1 MKKYFVITLSYILL
15 FFNTNSFSNEIKKNE
30 LKVGLLAPFSGQ
42 YKDLGDSIMFSL
54 QMALDEIG
62 NKRVTIVTR
71 DSGSGDK
78 KILNNSIQ
86 EIINEGVK
94 VIIGPINFEDFEEVK
109 KYKDIIFISPSN
121 INPKIE
127 SNIISIGV
135 SLESQLKAIDQ
146 FISNQKRTKTVILY
160 PKNQYAEMI
169 DKKIQN
175 SNFKNY
181 KIFKYNP
188 DPMILTGE
196 IEKLTNYS
204 QRKRNLEARKKVLVD
219 KEDEASEREL
229 EKLEQM
235 YTLGNVSFDSVI
247 VIDFGNSLKSTLTSL
262 VFSEVDQNK
271 ILFTTVNQWF
281 DKSMFYENSLKK
293 IYYPSVNFKNFER
306 FQKKYIKL
314 YNREPSEIS
323 ILTYDAFGLIYYVW
337 KKNKDI
343 KSIKDFSIKEKIK
356 GKIGTFSFKE
366 GEVRQDLKIYKAENN
381 TFTKF

>member
-1 MKKYFVITLSYILL
+1 MKNFLITALSYILI
-15 FFNTNSFSNEIKKNE
+15 FFNTSSFSDQSKNE
-30 LKVGLLAPFSGQ
+30 LRVGLLAPFSGQ

-62 NKRVTIVTR
+62 NKNVTIITR

-78 KILNNSIQ
+78 KVLNNSIQ
-86 EIINEGVK
+86 EIINEGAK
-94 VIIGPINFEDFEEVK
+94 VIIGPISFDDFEEVK

-127 SNIISIGV
+127 DNIISIGV
-135 SLESQLKAIDQ
+135 SLESQLNAIEE
-146 FISNQKRTKTVILY
+146 FISKQKKTKTVILY
-160 PKNQYAEMI
+160 PKNQYTEMI
-169 DKKIQN
+169 DKKIKN

-181 KIFKYNP
+181 KIFRYDP

-204 QRKRNLEARKKVLVD
+204 QRKRNLEIRKKVLED
-219 KEDEASEREL
+219 KEDEASKKEL

-235 YTLGNVSFDSVI
+235 YTLGNVNFDSVI
-247 VIDFGNSLKSTLTSL
+247 VIDFGNSLKSALTSL

-281 DKSMFYENSLKK
+281 DKSMFYENSLSK
-293 IYYPSVNFKNFER
+293 IYYPSVNFKNFDR
-306 FQKKYIKL
+306 FQKKYVKL

-366 GEVRQDLKIYKAENN
+366 GMVLQDLKIYKAEKN

>member
-1 MKKYFVITLSYILL
+1 MKKYLVITLSYILL

-78 KILNNSIQ
+78 TILNNSIQ

-109 KYKDIIFISPSN
+109 KYKDTIFISPSN

-127 SNIISIGV
+127 NNIISIGV
-135 SLESQLKAIDQ
+135 SLESQLKAIDK

-160 PKNQYAEMI
+160 PKNRYAEMI
-169 DKKIQN
+169 DKKIQS